1 MRRMC
6 REAIDLCE
14 TELSSDDQ
22 ISRLASSAA
31 PFAREVELAV
41 EGRDAPW
48 PAVPVGSLRRA
59 IEVVPGDVF
68 GGEFDRRGL
77 RGILYNL
84 RHQSSPP
91 RHGPSKEA
99 LNQGTPTHSF

>member
-6 REAIDLCE
+6 REAMDLCDE

-31 PFAREVELAV
+31 PFAREVELEV

-48 PAVPVGSLRRA
+48 PAVLVGSLRRA
-59 IEVVPGDVF
+59 IDVRAWVMCL
-68 GGEFDRRGL
+68 GA
-77 RGILYNL
+77 I
-84 RHQSSPP
+84 
-91 RHGPSKEA
+91 
-99 LNQGTPTHSF
+99 